1 MTIKENWIGTDG
13 FTWFLGIVQD
23 INDPLNCGRVKVRCV
38 GWHSDNI
45 NELPVSNLP
54 WAQVMMPVTSA
65 STSSVGRSGT
75 GLLNGSYVM
84 GFFLDGETSQQPV
97 VMGSL
102 HGIPD
107 GSDQGGYSDPDKIYP
122 KFPGFPDTP
131 NLAYNRFVQDKIT
144 KDKEANRV
152 KDVPTA
158 RLQKV
163 TSVSPDLGEAE
174 YELKTW
180 SEPLPRNGKDPIY
193 PKNHVTQ
200 TESGH
205 AIEIDDTSENERI
218 HIYHRTGT
226 FCEIQ
231 DTGDRVTKII
241 GDDYEICVK
250 DKNIFISGEC
260 NVTIIGDT
268 RLRVDG
274 DLIQEVVGDY
284 NLTVHGDMKTKIN
297 GNDVKEVL
305 GSRSHQIN
313 KDETRRISGRRDFII
328 GGDLSENIKG
338 ATSTT
343 MLSGLTETIK
353 GNFQSKTSGNV
364 NQVSGKQMDIGSG
377 QVMNIAAG
385 SKMNIKS
392 IDNYQVDAPRIDL
405 N

>member
-1 MTIKENWIGTDG
+1 MTIKENWIGADG

-54 WAQVMMPVTSA
+54 WAQVLMPVTSA

-107 GSDQGGYSDPDKIYP
+107 GSEQGGYSDPDKIYP

-152 KDVPTA
+152 KDIPTA

-163 TSVSPDLGEAE
+163 TSVSPDLGEAQ

-180 SEPLPRNGKDPIY
+180 SEPLPRNGKDPVY

-231 DTGDRVTKII
+231 DTGDRVTKIV

-250 DKNIFISGEC
+250 DKNVFISGKC

-284 NLTVHGDMKTKIN
+284 NLTVHGDMKTKIL

-313 KDETRRISGRRDFII
+313 KDETRRISGRRDFIV

-343 MLSGLTETIK
+343 MLKGLTETID

>member
-1 MTIKENWIGTDG
+1 MTIKENWIGADG

-23 INDPLNCGRVKVRCV
+23 INDPLNCGRVRVRCI

-45 NELPVSNLP
+45 NELPVANLP
-54 WAQVMMPVTSA
+54 WAQVLMPVTSA

-131 NLAYNRFVQDKIT
+131 NLAYDRFIQDSIT

-152 KDVPTA
+152 KDIPTA

-163 TSVSPDLGEAE
+163 TSVSPDLGEAD

-193 PKNHVTQ
+193 PMNHVTQ

-205 AIEIDDTSENERI
+205 AIEIDDTTENERI

-231 DTGDRVTKII
+231 DTGDRVTKIV

-250 DKNIFISGEC
+250 DKNVFISGKC

-274 DLIQEVVGDY
+274 DLIQEVIGDY
-284 NLTVHGDMKTKIN
+284 NLTVHGDMKTKIV

-328 GGDLSENIKG
+328 GGDLSENIGG

-343 MLSGLTETIK
+343 MLSGLTETID

-364 NQVSGKQMDIGSG
+364 NQSSGKQMDIGSG

-385 SKMNIKS
+385 SKMNVRS